1 MSYIIWYT
9 IGTLI
14 LEISMAKRLNIDRDT
29 KKQLEY
35 KAQLEEESRRLYGSV
50 RCWACH
56 KPYKGLIASHIKP
69 YKLCV
74 IEGDE
79 HSQFN
84 VNNGLLLSKNI
95 DDYFDKLDITFDDDG
110 NIICS
115 DNVQEEIREEFK
127 NYKLDSIVL
136 NNERRQYLALHRSL
150 FYYKNYIAAEPI
162 SYEKQ
167 FEKIDIPYFDC
178 GIKFYK
184 SQFIISI
191 DNRWYCYPTAKVKEE
206 FIRRT
211 QFKFKCYISNADF
224 VNLLLKNEKYLLL
237 GSIKAYL
244 NFKTYS
250 IDLEQPNVKIT
261 DNVFKLCAT
270 ACDPVDDLPTKFLE
284 ILTETFSGNLSLLR
298 NFQRIFGLALS
309 GQGYNDCAYMYGDV
323 PSINFIMDVL
333 QYVLGSYF
341 LEYPNNKILYKNIKV
356 DSIPN
361 TRILYFREHDNVIQH
376 RQISKIA
383 ENEVFPKSIVNIDRY
398 VAFISSTQIPKEHN
412 QQLIF
417 KFNKI
422 NQMDAVKQIMTESG
436 KILNWLLNGYKDYKI
451 LGFEQTNESYV
462 DTSAEGATVE
472 QWLKQCC
479 LVDINNPTYKERAS
493 DLYESFQ
500 NFIADNALKEIS
512 ARMFYLI
519 LGKKFHKKR
528 YSAGYVYLGI
538 KLQ

>member
-1 MSYIIWYT
+1 
-9 IGTLI
+9 
-14 LEISMAKRLNIDRDT
+14 MAKRLNIDRDT

-79 HSQFN
+79 YSQFN

-224 VNLLLKNEKYLLL
+224 VNLLLKNE
-237 GSIKAYL
+237 I
-244 NFKTYS
+244 
-250 IDLEQPNVKIT
+250 
-261 DNVFKLCAT
+261 
-270 ACDPVDDLPTKFLE
+270 
-284 ILTETFSGNLSLLR
+284 
-298 NFQRIFGLALS
+298 
-309 GQGYNDCAYMYGDV
+309 
-323 PSINFIMDVL
+323 
-333 QYVLGSYF
+333 
-341 LEYPNNKILYKNIKV
+341 
-356 DSIPN
+356 
-361 TRILYFREHDNVIQH
+361 
-376 RQISKIA
+376 
-383 ENEVFPKSIVNIDRY
+383 
-398 VAFISSTQIPKEHN
+398 
-412 QQLIF
+412 
-417 KFNKI
+417 
-422 NQMDAVKQIMTESG
+422 
-436 KILNWLLNGYKDYKI
+436 
-451 LGFEQTNESYV
+451 
-462 DTSAEGATVE
+462 
-472 QWLKQCC
+472 
-479 LVDINNPTYKERAS
+479 
-493 DLYESFQ
+493 
-500 NFIADNALKEIS
+500 
-512 ARMFYLI
+512 
-519 LGKKFHKKR
+519 
-528 YSAGYVYLGI
+528 
-538 KLQ
+538 

>member
-1 MSYIIWYT
+1 MSYIVCYNIR
-9 IGTLI
+9 TLI
-14 LEISMAKRLNIDRDT
+14 LETSMAKRLNIDRDT

-35 KAQLEEESRRLYGSV
+35 KVKLEEESKQLYGSV

-79 HSQFN
+79 YSQFN

-95 DDYFDKLDITFDDDG
+95 DDYFDKLDITFDDEG

-115 DNVQEEIREEFK
+115 DNVQEEIREEFQS
-127 NYKLDSIVL
+127 YKLDSIVL
-136 NNERRQYLALHRSL
+136 NNERRQYLALHKSL
-150 FYYKNYIAAEPI
+150 FYYKNYIAAEPV

-184 SQFIISI
+184 SQFIINV
-191 DNRWYCYPTAKVKEE
+191 DNRWYCYPTAKIKEE

-224 VNLLLKNEKYLLL
+224 VNLLLKNEQYILP
-237 GSIKAYL
+237 GSIKPYL

-250 IDLEQPNVKIT
+250 IDLGQPNVKIT
-261 DNVFKLCAT
+261 DNVFRLSAT
-270 ACDPVDDLPTKFLE
+270 ECDPVDDLPEKFLG
-284 ILTETFSGNLSLLR
+284 ILLEAFSGNLSLVK

-309 GQGYNDCAYMYGDV
+309 GQGYNDCVYMYGDV
-323 PSINFIMDVL
+323 STINFIIEIL
-333 QYVLGSYF
+333 QHVLGSYF
-341 LEYPNNKILYKNIKV
+341 LVYPNNKILYKNIRV
-356 DSIPN
+356 ESIPN
-361 TRILYFREHDNVIQH
+361 TRILYFREHNDVIQH

-412 QQLIF
+412 QQYVF
-417 KFNKI
+417 RFNRITQEGAIKSC
-422 NQMDAVKQIMTESG
+422 MAERS
-436 KILNWLLNGYKDYKI
+436 KILNWLLNGYRDYKI
-451 LGFEQTNESYV
+451 LGFEQTNESYM
-462 DTSAEGATVE
+462 DTSAEGTTIE

-479 LVDINNPTYKERAS
+479 IIDINNPSYKERAS

-500 NFIADNALKEIS
+500 KFIDDNGLIEIS

-528 YSAGYVYLGI
+528 YSVGYVYLGI

>member
-1 MSYIIWYT
+1 
-9 IGTLI
+9 
-14 LEISMAKRLNIDRDT
+14 MAKRLNIDRDT

-35 KAQLEEESRRLYGSV
+35 KVKLEEESKQLYGSV

-79 HSQFN
+79 YSQFN

-95 DDYFDKLDITFDDDG
+95 DDYFDKLDITFDDEG

-115 DNVQEEIREEFK
+115 DNVQEEIREEFQS
-127 NYKLDSIVL
+127 YKLDSIVL
-136 NNERRQYLALHRSL
+136 NNERRQYLALHKSL
-150 FYYKNYIAAEPI
+150 FYYKNYIAAEPV

-184 SQFIISI
+184 SQFIINV
-191 DNRWYCYPTAKVKEE
+191 DNRWYCYPTAKIKEE

-224 VNLLLKNEKYLLL
+224 VNLLLKNEQYILP
-237 GSIKAYL
+237 GSIKPYL

-250 IDLEQPNVKIT
+250 IDLGQPNVKIT
-261 DNVFKLCAT
+261 DNVFRLSAT
-270 ACDPVDDLPTKFLE
+270 ECDPVDDLPEKFLG
-284 ILTETFSGNLSLLR
+284 ILLEAFSGNLSLVK

-309 GQGYNDCAYMYGDV
+309 GQGYNDCVYMYGDV
-323 PSINFIMDVL
+323 STINFIIEIL
-333 QYVLGSYF
+333 QHVLGSYF
-341 LEYPNNKILYKNIKV
+341 LEYPNNKILYKNIRV
-356 DSIPN
+356 ESIPN
-361 TRILYFREHDNVIQH
+361 TRILYFREHNDVIQH

-412 QQLIF
+412 QQYVF
-417 KFNKI
+417 RFNRITQEGAIKSC
-422 NQMDAVKQIMTESG
+422 MAERS
-436 KILNWLLNGYKDYKI
+436 KILNWLLNGYRDYKI
-451 LGFEQTNESYV
+451 LGFEQTNESYM
-462 DTSAEGATVE
+462 DTSAEGTTIE

-479 LVDINNPTYKERAS
+479 IIDINNPSYKERAS

-500 NFIADNALKEIS
+500 KFIDDNGLIEIS

-528 YSAGYVYLGI
+528 YSVGYVYLGI

>member
-1 MSYIIWYT
+1 
-9 IGTLI
+9 
-14 LEISMAKRLNIDRDT
+14 MAKRLNIDRDT

-35 KAQLEEESRRLYGSV
+35 KVKLEEESKQLYGSV

-56 KPYKGLIASHIKP
+56 KPYKGLIASHIKS

-79 HSQFN
+79 YSQFN

-95 DDYFDKLDITFDDDG
+95 DDYFDKLDITFDDEG

-115 DNVQEEIREEFK
+115 DNVQEEIREEFQS
-127 NYKLDSIVL
+127 YKLDSIVL
-136 NNERRQYLALHRSL
+136 NNERRQYLALHKSL
-150 FYYKNYIAAEPI
+150 FYYKNYIAAEPV

-184 SQFIISI
+184 SQFIINV
-191 DNRWYCYPTAKVKEE
+191 DNRWYCYPTAKIKEE

-224 VNLLLKNEKYLLL
+224 VNLLLKNEQYILP
-237 GSIKAYL
+237 GSIKPYL

-250 IDLEQPNVKIT
+250 IDSGQPNVKIT
-261 DNVFKLCAT
+261 DNVFRLSAT
-270 ACDPVDDLPTKFLE
+270 ECDPVDDLPEKFLG
-284 ILTETFSGNLSLLR
+284 ILLEAFSGNLSLVK

-309 GQGYNDCAYMYGDV
+309 GQGYNDCVYMYGDV
-323 PSINFIMDVL
+323 STINFIIEIL
-333 QYVLGSYF
+333 QHVLGSYF
-341 LEYPNNKILYKNIKV
+341 LEYPNNKILYKNIRV
-356 DSIPN
+356 ESIPN
-361 TRILYFREHDNVIQH
+361 TRILYFREHNDVIQH

-412 QQLIF
+412 QQYVF
-417 KFNKI
+417 RFNRITQEGAIKSC
-422 NQMDAVKQIMTESG
+422 MAERS
-436 KILNWLLNGYKDYKI
+436 KILNWLFNGYRDYKI
-451 LGFEQTNESYV
+451 LGFEQTNESYM
-462 DTSAEGATVE
+462 DTSAEGTTIE

-479 LVDINNPTYKERAS
+479 IIDINNPSYKERAS

-500 NFIADNALKEIS
+500 KFIDDNGLIEIS

>member
-1 MSYIIWYT
+1 MSYIVCYNIR
-9 IGTLI
+9 TLI
-14 LEISMAKRLNIDRDT
+14 LETSMAKRLNIDRDT

-35 KAQLEEESRRLYGSV
+35 KVKLEEESKQLYGSV

-79 HSQFN
+79 YSQFN

-95 DDYFDKLDITFDDDG
+95 DDYFDKLDITFDDEG

-115 DNVQEEIREEFK
+115 DNVQEEIREEFQS
-127 NYKLDSIVL
+127 YKLDSIVL
-136 NNERRQYLALHRSL
+136 NNERRQYLALHKSL
-150 FYYKNYIAAEPI
+150 FYYKNYIAAEPV

-184 SQFIISI
+184 SQFIINV
-191 DNRWYCYPTAKVKEE
+191 DNRWYCYPTAKIKEE

-224 VNLLLKNEKYLLL
+224 VNLLLKNEQYILP
-237 GSIKAYL
+237 GSIKPYL

-250 IDLEQPNVKIT
+250 IDLGQPNVKIT
-261 DNVFKLCAT
+261 DNVFRLSAT
-270 ACDPVDDLPTKFLE
+270 ECDPVDDLPEKFLG
-284 ILTETFSGNLSLLR
+284 ILLEAFSGNLSLVK

-309 GQGYNDCAYMYGDV
+309 GQGYNDCVYMYGDV
-323 PSINFIMDVL
+323 STINFIIEIL
-333 QYVLGSYF
+333 QHVLGSYF
-341 LEYPNNKILYKNIKV
+341 LEYQNNKILYKNIRV
-356 DSIPN
+356 ESIPN
-361 TRILYFREHDNVIQH
+361 TRILYFREHNDVIQH

-412 QQLIF
+412 QQYVF
-417 KFNKI
+417 RFNRITQEGAIKSC
-422 NQMDAVKQIMTESG
+422 MAERS
-436 KILNWLLNGYKDYKI
+436 KILNWLLNGYRDYKI
-451 LGFEQTNESYV
+451 LGFEQTNESYM
-462 DTSAEGATVE
+462 DTSAEGTTIE

-479 LVDINNPTYKERAS
+479 IIDINNPSYKERAS

-500 NFIADNALKEIS
+500 KFIDDNGLIEIS

-528 YSAGYVYLGI
+528 YSVGYVYLGI